1 MKGGILCSTQM
12 EFKAITN
19 GRENAKVEKPRGGGI
34 YINSC
39 NRWKKEKMVES
50 PTIAIGICKVF
61 KQGLCSL
68 LLNEE
73 KLTKLE
79 KVLF

>member
-39 NRWKKEKMVES
+39 NRMEEGKDGGEPNYCNRDLQS
-50 PTIAIGICKVF
+50 FQTRTLF
-61 KQGLCSL
+61 SL
-68 LLNEE
+68 
-73 KLTKLE
+73 TQ
-79 KVLF
+79 